1 MGQKST
7 KLQGSLLPQSQ
18 TITST
23 VAVNWKV
30 SISSCVSPEIIPN
43 CLLFQAV
50 LRTSQHHQPLLHRA
64 VLTELLSPI
73 LLQHRLLAYCT
84 NGVHR
89 RGRSSQHMQE
99 TEGKGKKNPQPQIQM
114 LHFSRLHNFLKLA
127 FISKSYCSS
136 GEQSQII
143 DIKTEIILIPVI
155 HNHKSTYNIHHLNLT
170 VRFGFSLLLHLLGI
184 SKGSDKK
191 L

>member
-1 MGQKST
+1 MRHATIKSKALRLFFIYLHVRGQKST
-7 KLQGSLLPQSQ
+7 KLQRSLLPQSQ
-18 TITST
+18 TVTST
-23 VAVNWKV
+23 VAVKWKT

-50 LRTSQHHQPLLHRA
+50 LRTPQHHQPLLHRA

-99 TEGKGKKNPQPQIQM
+99 TEGKGKK
-114 LHFSRLHNFLKLA
+114 
-127 FISKSYCSS
+127 
-136 GEQSQII
+136 
-143 DIKTEIILIPVI
+143 
-155 HNHKSTYNIHHLNLT
+155 KSTTPNPDAMLFKAAQFPQTSFY
-170 VRFGFSLLLHLLGI
+170 
-184 SKGSDKK
+184 
-191 L
+191 